1 MSPASF
7 FSHDIQQE
15 QILGRF
21 LDDVYLGLG
30 MHFERIADK
39 DLQNKGVDIVV
50 TKDGHRFLADE
61 KAQLDYIGVSM
72 PTFAFEIGGFKEE
85 EHRIGWLFDA
95 KKLTTHYILVT
106 DIFLKEGT
114 ELLSTED
121 IASVRLLWLNRARLL
136 EFLAAAGFDRARCET
151 AEQDAREKRLTGKI
165 PTGQRGLYFFLSDHK
180 AEAPFN
186 LIIGRDHLL
195 KIGTQIFP
203 TLSGGA

>member
-1 MSPASF
+1 MSLGSF

-15 QILGRF
+15 QILGKF
-21 LDDVYLGLG
+21 LDDVYNGLNID
-30 MHFERIADK
+30 FERVSDK
-39 DLQNKGVDIVV
+39 DMQNHGVDIII
-50 TKDGHRFLADE
+50 TKKGHRFLVDE
-61 KAQLDYIGVSM
+61 KAQLDYVGVSM

-85 EHRIGWLFDA
+85 EHKIGWLFDR

-114 ELLSTED
+114 QLSSAED
-121 IASVRLLWLNRARLL
+121 IASARLLWLNRAKLL
-136 EFLAAAGFDRARCET
+136 EFLAATGFDKERCER
-151 AEQDAREKRLTGKI
+151 AEQDARENKLSGKI
-165 PTGQRGLYFFLSDHK
+165 PTGQRGLYFFLSDQK

-203 TLSGGA
+203 KLSGEA